1 MVRFSALGLVAMNAW
16 GFGSLEGP
24 SALVA
29 ASPKARQRLQ
39 GLQELQELQELQD
52 LQDLQGAEGFV

>member
-1 MVRFSALGLVAMNAW
+1 MRSIRTTRVARFTALGLVAMNAW

-24 SALVA
+24 AALVA

-39 GLQELQELQELQD
+39 ELQELWE
-52 LQDLQGAEGFV
+52 LQGAEGFV